1 MVRGKQ
7 RNARWE
13 IMNTRAQAAI
23 SRVTQRIDMAV
34 WEYQNSRNALHSL
47 GLLAE
52 DCSLFQPLSQADVTK
67 LSKFVS
73 IDRNV
78 GEGYKQAPWLW
89 LLSGTEQSRASDSN
103 KAIEAEIDEANRV
116 EWFRGCERY
125 KRWQEEVA
133 WLQRE
138 VASVILDFDSRAQEW
153 NRLANSNHAGTNG
166 GYKSYCIRQR
176 DAWTSMCTDTY
187 SRATHILRSASNVD
201 LCVHVLQM
209 FGPNG

>member
-1 MVRGKQ
+1 
-7 RNARWE
+7 
-13 IMNTRAQAAI
+13 
-23 SRVTQRIDMAV
+23 MAV

-52 DCSLFQPLSQADVTK
+52 DHSLFRPLSQADVTE

-116 EWFRGCERY
+116 EWFRGRERY

-176 DAWTSMCTDTY
+176 DAWTSMCTDAY

-201 LCVHVLQM
+201 LCVRVLQM
-209 FGPNG
+209 FGSNG